1 LGCKPAHCH
10 NFAIGDVLTGSQTLI
25 ARAALAVV
33 AGTVSLAA
41 TNSRFAALPRK
52 TFDHLVLA
60 AFILSRLGLYL
71 TVFFILHLLPRG
83 DITAFYWSE
92 ANAVLRHLVPYSG
105 FQSSYAPL
113 HPFLDAAVIRLW
125 HNPLALILLA
135 ICIEAFV
142 LPLWFR
148 VGRLVVPEPEV
159 RIGSLLY
166 LTSVI
171 SLQFVTI
178 DGQDNVFIAVL
189 LVFALFLI
197 RHRLNFAS
205 GVAAGIGPVA
215 VKFLPLVFAPA
226 FFFAVPRRWR
236 WIAGFTAVIALV
248 YGICIVRH
256 LPILQPLALEGE
268 FKSAGNIPY
277 VFESLAGVIFPPR
290 LWDGLLL
297 IVLGII
303 FALVAN
309 ASRRASLMGRLRI
322 LTFAC
327 PSIVLALLLFSKK
340 SWPPYLMLALFP
352 LCLLIAAG
360 RRSRIVVFALFSL
373 VAVVE
378 QSYWASIMLQIYAP
392 EFHRALLVLEPRS
405 IILLA
410 LQFLLLAGYLWL
422 LVLSLRQISPGP
434 LPAGDE
440 LIGAGGA

>member
-1 LGCKPAHCH
+1 M
-10 NFAIGDVLTGSQTLI
+10 TGSQTLI
-25 ARAALAVV
+25 ARAALAVI
-33 AGTVSLAA
+33 AGTASLAA
-41 TNSRFAALPRK
+41 ANPRFAALPRRK
-52 TFDHLVLA
+52 FDRLVLA
-60 AFILSRLGLYL
+60 AFIVSRLALYL
-71 TVFFILHLLPRG
+71 TVFFILHLAPRG
-83 DITAFYWSE
+83 DITAFYWNE
-92 ANAVLRHLVPYSG
+92 AEAVLHHLVPYSG

-125 HNPLALILLA
+125 HSPLALILLA

-148 VGRLVVPEPEV
+148 VGRLVVPESEV

-178 DGQDNVFIAVL
+178 DGQDNVFIALL
-189 LVFALFLI
+189 LVLALLLI

-236 WIAGFTAVIALV
+236 WLAGFTMVVALV
-248 YGICIVRH
+248 YGTCLLMD
-256 LPILQPLALEGE
+256 LPILQPLVLEGE

-277 VFESLAGVIFPPR
+277 VIESLVGIIFPPR

-297 IVLGII
+297 IILGII
-303 FALVAN
+303 FALVAY
-309 ASRRASLMGRLRI
+309 ASRSASLIGRLRI

-327 PSIVLALLLFSKK
+327 PSIVLTLLLFSKK

-352 LCLLIAAG
+352 ICLLIAAG

-378 QSYWASIMLQIYAP
+378 QSYWASIMLQMYAP
-392 EFHRALLVLEPRS
+392 EFHRALLAVEPRS

-410 LQFLLLAGYLWL
+410 LQFLLIAGYLWL

-434 LPAGDE
+434 LPASDE
-440 LIGAGGA
+440 AIGAGGV